1 MGFPLGGGCC
11 RWTWWRVVGTA
22 ELPHIDQSARQQF
35 QANMSL
41 LPVFKRSRRRLHVS
55 FDAKVRSTC
64 VLRRNGSVTSLTV
77 QQFPLLA

>member
-1 MGFPLGGGCC
+1 
-11 RWTWWRVVGTA
+11 
-22 ELPHIDQSARQQF
+22 
-35 QANMSL
+35 MSL